1 MINVSIYE
9 KLAAGAKAV
18 GAKALKVAVAIDNT
32 CKVIAWEMSYKELRA
47 LDKANKHIRSDMV
60 SLKCRMERN
69 DTKMTELRDYMLN

>member
-32 CKVIAWEMSYKELRA
+32 CKVIAWDMTYKELRA
-47 LDKANKHIRSDMV
+47 LDKANRRLKADMTV
-60 SLKCRMERN
+60 LKYRMKDN
-69 DTKMTELRDYMLN
+69 DTKITELRDYLN